1 MLASRPGPVSNT
13 ATTDFA
19 PEKVARLKADNQAK
33 REEIDETNTRAAILI
48 SQMAEVLPQID
59 QAQQQLK
66 LPRLDPMN
74 ALTQQR
80 VVYDGIQLKTQERR
94 MVTEEVMKIVHTPG
108 IFADNSPAFPDQ
120 FSNHCKTVLPAVRL
134 YGNYVFSTKNPALA
148 NMVSVFA
155 QHIGLAGLTC
165 HDVDLEPLP
174 FRRAMFMASFGKE
187 LFAHFENDS
196 FDEQANTTPLYP
208 FIQQDFNRQKI
219 AYMERKRGERQAKGL
234 VLEDKGED
242 ERLFPAW
249 YDWYMQQQR
258 RLRYIADFKEVVE
271 TAARHLFTGNPKFM
285 VWVEGLKTRL
295 ARAWMNGDMTSFEK
309 VFIVKGEEKIE
320 IQFLEACK
328 QVWALHKMV
337 RAFPFQPEMIRFVIG
352 HEVLAQRCT
361 SSFSVKEDE
370 NGNALP
376 FKHENM
382 AIVCTVFPGFQIDNS
397 IELAETVWIEKH
409 RVAELK
415 SRLGLTANAGN
426 LGCDNILLDSS
437 PSDAT
442 PSDATLDDIPFGND
456 DDYKMMKGR
465 V

>member
-1 MLASRPGPVSNT
+1 MLASRPEPVNNT
-13 ATTDFA
+13 AASNYAT
-19 PEKVARLKADNQAK
+19 EKVALLKADNQVK
-33 REEIDETNTRAAILI
+33 REEINEINSSAASHISQRAAIL
-48 SQMAEVLPQID
+48 PRID
-59 QAQQQLK
+59 QAQQQLNF
-66 LPRLDPMN
+66 PRSDPMH
-74 ALTQQR
+74 ALKQNRTAYED
-80 VVYDGIQLKTQERR
+80 VQLKTQERR

-134 YGNYVFSTKNPALA
+134 YGNYVFGTKNPALA

-155 QHIGLAGLTC
+155 QHIGLPGLVC
-165 HDVDLEPLP
+165 QDVNLEPLP
-174 FRRAMFMASFGKE
+174 FRRAMFIASFSKE

-208 FIQQDFNRQKI
+208 FIQQDFNHQKI

-258 RLRYIADFKEVVE
+258 RLRYIADFKEVME

-285 VWVEGLKTRL
+285 VWVEELKTRL
-295 ARAWMNGDMTSFEK
+295 ARAWVNSDMASFEK

-361 SSFSVKEDE
+361 SSFSSMSVY
-370 NGNALP
+370 
-376 FKHENM
+376 
-382 AIVCTVFPGFQIDNS
+382 
-397 IELAETVWIEKH
+397 
-409 RVAELK
+409 
-415 SRLGLTANAGN
+415 
-426 LGCDNILLDSS
+426 SS
-437 PSDAT
+437 LIFISC
-442 PSDATLDDIPFGND
+442 II
-456 DDYKMMKGR
+456 
-465 V
+465 